1 MSHAAGKGRGAGR
14 RTSVAAVVL
23 AAGRATR
30 MGGAKLSLPV
40 GGRPMVQRVVDAALG
55 SKAAPI
61 IVVLGGDAEAVTQA
75 LAGRPVSVVVNPDYT
90 DGMSTSLRA
99 GLSAVDP
106 GADGAVVL
114 LGDQPFVSSALID
127 ALIDAFATSG
137 RPVVRPSL
145 AGRPANPVLV
155 AAELFPEIAAERGD
169 VGARNVVA
177 RHAGDVCLIPV
188 DDPRE
193 LADIDS
199 PQEYEKEKG
208 A

>member
-1 MSHAAGKGRGAGR
+1 MSRAAGNGRGSGR
-14 RTSVAAVVL
+14 RTSVTAVVL

-30 MGGAKLSLPV
+30 MGGAKLSLPI
-40 GGRPMVQRVVDAALG
+40 GGRPMVQWAVDAALG
-55 SKAAPI
+55 SKAAQT
-61 IVVLGGDAEAVTQA
+61 IVVVGGDAEAVTRA
-75 LAGRPVSVVVNPDYT
+75 LSGRPVRVVVNPDYA

-127 ALIDAFATSG
+127 ALIDAFAACG
-137 RPVVRPSL
+137 KRVVRPSL
-145 AGRPANPVLV
+145 AGRPANPVLL
-155 AAELFPEIAAERGD
+155 AADLFPDVAAERGD
-169 VGARNVVA
+169 VGARHVVA

-188 DDPRE
+188 DDPHE
-193 LADIDS
+193 LLDIDS
-199 PQEYEKEKG
+199 AQEYEKEKG